1 MLGDSTRLLARRG
14 VHRWCLIPPS
24 LPVVVSV
31 CWRAFQAL
39 KFHSFLSQFLFP
51 GTSKNAV
58 ERVEDQ
64 LQTQQVLDQ
73 ASVLVPH
80 LDAKAGSL
88 NTSNRKANLEVTVDF
103 VCCVLLQNIF
113 TSKMQFEVP
122 VFVTMVFGKMTR
134 LVSGQTLWL
143 SALCEILSGI

>member
-1 MLGDSTRLLARRG
+1 MRTSGVRMSGLRSSRPAFGPFLGYWWIFQSMLGDSTRLLARRG

-31 CWRAFQAL
+31 CWRAFQPL
-39 KFHSFLSQFLFP
+39 KFLSQFLFH

-73 ASVLVPH
+73 ASVLVPN

-88 NTSNRKANLEVTVDF
+88 NTSNRKANLEV
-103 VCCVLLQNIF
+103 L
-113 TSKMQFEVP
+113 K
-122 VFVTMVFGKMTR
+122 
-134 LVSGQTLWL
+134 
-143 SALCEILSGI
+143 